1 MGKNVNAGAGVGE
14 NKVRITN
21 LREKDEFYNYWWSK
35 GKMHPRRT
43 ALVDKKEY
51 AIFKRQKKNQN
62 AQVGFL
68 LSG

>member
-1 MGKNVNAGAGVGE
+1 MGKNAIAVGE
-14 NKVRITN
+14 NKVRIID
-21 LREKDEFYNYWWSK
+21 LKEKDAFYEYYWAK

-51 AIFKRQKKNQN
+51 TTFKKQKKNEN
-62 AQVGFL
+62 AKVGFF